1 MSRVELHIFPVGNAT
16 GTPAGG
22 VRCVANKWKF
32 QDKMMGEQFI
42 TFNITSEKPI
52 DWAVGDYCIFRDETY
67 TLNYIP
73 TVIQKARTGERQDS
87 YTYENVKFESRFEE
101 LTRCTMLDIIP
112 TSALH
117 LALLGTNYT
126 GSSKFQLY
134 CGEKTIASGSA
145 AGTYTPVCTLAL
157 KMQANLDR
165 MYGSG
170 VWTIDVDTT
179 TSYTNASGN
188 TQLVTHTD
196 EKTLSF
202 DNTTVAKALEEV
214 HNTFKLDYCVKG
226 RTILIGHTLK
236 NLTSDNDSNAF
247 AFGYGKGYPTR
258 DDMGTG
264 LFKLKRVANSQQKI
278 VTRLRAIGSTKN
290 MPYRHYHSRY
300 SLSQAMFPTNLQLPN
315 TFDEPEAKA
324 EANAERDELYGV
336 NELNNLPYVRHVK
349 GDTNDAYI
357 DKDDDA
363 EGCVEGVREDSVRF
377 DGSNSDLPEIYPTI
391 EEVTYGDLRGN
402 RVQDQ
407 AGISDPQSSFDGY
420 DNDER
425 VDELLAIGYKS
436 GDVMIDDANIGNG
449 ILTEEGGIMLG
460 GKHTCEISE
469 TVVGYNDLSAQ
480 SDVGFVGPEKK
491 LFEIRDVYPG
501 KYALVPTANSVFYG
515 ARLDNYYTEGGIRM
529 NQVNFIFTV
538 KQRSKAT
545 GATTILYS
553 YRIPR
558 WCSVNDGWI
567 IDLHED
573 DGLPVERYRWY
584 FEKEMPTLPTDA
596 VEKLVVSEFS
606 DIIVTITPVLARVAN
621 AGVTMSNLLLTY
633 WVGSSKKENT
643 GLAPEYNFVSE
654 SSSSSND
661 SCFHVFI
668 KDMGFDITACFTN
681 DTPVLAMKSGNC
693 VSKEFEICSN
703 VEKVT
708 YNDKRGYMLTLK
720 RKQDDGLNT
729 YFPSSTDSIAAGD
742 KFVLLNINMPNAYI
756 EAAESRLLRA
766 ATDYLADNCETKFTY
781 QPSID
786 DIYLQRNYDI
796 CCKANHK
803 EDSIFWRLYAGL
815 KFTFIARFSS
825 GNDEVGDELMT
836 AELTIEQVSIQM
848 GDGLTPKVEIRLN
861 DDVQQSTLQKLTTS
875 IDRIYSGSIFGAGS
889 GGGGGV
895 STAQLLSLIQDE
907 GSKQFISK
915 RHDDIARG
923 VIGFLSGLWVSAKG
937 LFGFDEEGNVTASSL
952 KATGTSG
959 NTVTDADNS
968 TQKNLGLEVSESGLI
983 GGILRVAKSVLT
995 KTVQSLNFTGGDSMF
1010 GTGWQLTDNDGNGN
1024 SRLVVDNL
1032 IVRMKAVYNE
1042 LEVRK
1047 LVTMAGNYVFSP
1059 VASIIE
1065 EVDYIGLDE
1074 NDNEVVLGY
1083 EYVKVPWVLRL
1094 IPISLVGK
1102 MLSRKKMVRSSVEDI
1117 DFSEV
1122 VKYRCWLRSDDGT
1135 TRTINTWSV
1144 GMLARCQT
1152 YDMASGSGTHT
1163 GTMNSKSVSNKLYWR
1178 AVTGIGEAKDKTN
1191 YNLDNH
1197 ILEDG
1202 LKHNYIDLANYTDEN
1217 NVQLYLTGSDN
1228 PEALDNI
1235 VCYGDW
1241 LDRTLSNLISIET
1254 VGSEAPCIRE
1264 MLEVGYTNGQSID
1277 WSLTNKERTRISPTA
1292 GNKFVAPSFVVTT
1305 EGSADESLYV
1315 ERYKGTAF
1323 KTQFVQGQEVAM
1335 APDGSIVLLAYSD
1348 IEAQNA
1354 LKTLHI
1360 NPPSVDNP
1368 AYGFVWK
1375 SSKARLGDA
1384 YVCQADGHRYVA
1396 TKTGWEDRGL
1406 NDESSS
1412 TLKVDINGI
1421 TSRVSSAEGNISQLQ
1436 QTAAGLVSVVS
1447 QNTVARNILNGVLTG
1462 TGWKSGV
1469 WNNGTFTPSGDIT
1482 VDQDGW
1488 FAKNAQEDNC
1498 FALEGVSLAAESYM
1512 LSVCCAAV
1520 SDTGTPVVDYPSISC
1535 YLKKSSE
1542 PISITTNSGAERREC
1557 TAAIQITEAL
1567 SGNYTLYV
1575 VASKIR
1581 FPQLEKGTSVTDFD
1595 APVLEQ
1601 TTSLISQMGND
1612 ISMSIINKLGE
1623 TGIDIDGNKR
1633 SIELRGDIV
1642 TFTNSDGSV
1651 SGMVTIDP
1659 DTGALHAT
1667 NAVVTGITA
1676 TNATITGLSATNAT
1690 IVGLTATNAVVSGS
1704 FSTEQGFNKVIIDAA
1719 TGGIEMYGPDT
1730 LEVGTESALTL
1741 RMGWGLSDLSDGT
1754 CGIIEVFEA
1763 QHQNIKTTIVP
1774 GEIEINGTRIR
1785 SYDLRCPSGQITFED
1800 LICRRLTVTT
1810 VDSDW
1815 YDANTSD
1822 SIIVSDYNEGI
1833 TINLPNPF
1841 TSSGKFFFIKHKK
1854 DKATYLRCTTA
1865 EERGYNAIMNDDS
1878 ESTDWQRNIQNN
1890 STLVFCDGYNW
1901 ILMELDY

>member
-1 MSRVELHIFPVGNAT
+1 MSRVELHIFPIGNAT

-22 VRCVANKWKF
+22 VRCVVNKWKF

-179 TSYTNASGN
+179 TTYTNASGN

-226 RTILIGHTLK
+226 RTILIGHTLE

-258 DDMGTG
+258 EDMGTG

-407 AGISDPQSSFDGY
+407 AGVSDPQSSFDGY

-436 GDVMIDDANIGNG
+436 GGVMIDDANIGNG

-460 GKHTCEISE
+460 GKHTCVLPE
-469 TVVGYNDLSAQ
+469 TVVGYNDLTAQ
-480 SDVGFVGPEKK
+480 ADVGFVGPEKT
-491 LFEIRDVYPG
+491 LFEIHDVYPG
-501 KYALVPTANSVFYG
+501 KYALVPTANSVFWG
-515 ARLDNYYTEGGIRM
+515 ARLDNYNVADGM
-529 NQVNFIFTV
+529 NFIPVKFILTV
-538 KQRSKAT
+538 KQRSKTT
-545 GATTILYS
+545 GTTSVLYS
-553 YRIPR
+553 YRPPR
-558 WCSVNDGWI
+558 PFSIKDSWI
-567 IDLHED
+567 IDLHLD
-573 DGLPVERYRWY
+573 DDQPVERYKWY
-584 FEKEMPTLPTDA
+584 AEKEMLTLPTDSG
-596 VEKLVVSEFS
+596 ESLVVSEFS
-606 DIIVTITPVLARVAN
+606 DIIVTITPVLARVVN
-621 AGVTMSNLLLTY
+621 KGVTMSDLLLTY
-633 WVGSSKKENT
+633 WVGSSRKENM
-643 GLAPEYNFVSE
+643 GLTPEYNFVSE
-654 SSSSSND
+654 SSSSGSD
-661 SCFHVFI
+661 SSFHVFI
-668 KDMGFDITACFTN
+668 KDMGFDITACFIDG

-693 VSKEFEICSN
+693 VGKEFEIGSN

-708 YNDKRGYMLTLK
+708 YNGKRGYMLTLS
-720 RKQDDGLNT
+720 RKTDDSLNT
-729 YFPSSTDSIAAGD
+729 YTPSATDTIAAGD
-742 KFVLLNINMPNAYI
+742 RFVLLNINMPNAYI

-825 GNDEVGDELMT
+825 GDDEVGDELMT

-1059 VASIIE
+1059 AASIIE

-1074 NDNEVVLGY
+1074 NDNDVVLGY

-1094 IPISLVGK
+1094 IPISLIGK

-1135 TRTINTWSV
+1135 TRTINTWRV

-1152 YDMASGSGTHT
+1152 FNVNT
-1163 GTMNSKSVSNKLYWR
+1163 GGGGEHSETYFENMNNSVTAPGNKLYWR
-1178 AVTGIGEAKDKTN
+1178 AVTGIGTAKDKTN

-1202 LKHNYIDLANYTDEN
+1202 LKHNYIDLANYTDDN
-1217 NVQLYLTGSDN
+1217 DVQLFLINSDI
-1228 PEALDNI
+1228 PEAFDHI

-1241 LDRTLSNLISIET
+1241 LERSLSNLISIET
-1254 VGSEAPCIRE
+1254 VGSQAPVIRE
-1264 MLEVGYTNGQSID
+1264 MLGVGYTDGTSID
-1277 WSLTNKERTRISPTA
+1277 WSLTGKERTRISPVA

-1305 EGSADESLYV
+1305 DPNGMTGQELYN
-1315 ERYKGTAF
+1315 ENGIGTALRYDNISGQT
-1323 KTQFVQGQEVAM
+1323 TQM
-1335 APDGSIVLLAYSD
+1335 ATHGSIILLVYSD
-1348 IEAQNA
+1348 IKTDYA
-1354 LKTLHI
+1354 LKTCRVEQPHI
-1360 NPPSVDNP
+1360 NPITGQPEGGGIEWDYSYAN
-1368 AYGFVWK
+1368 
-1375 SSKARLGDA
+1375 LGDA
-1384 YVCQADGHRYVA
+1384 YVNQQDGHRYVA
-1396 TKTGWEDRGL
+1396 TATGWEDRGL
-1406 NDESSS
+1406 SDESKS
-1412 TLKVDINGI
+1412 TLKVDITGI
-1421 TSRVSSAEGNISQLQ
+1421 TSRVESAEAAISSHTSQITQKANSVDIVTLINNIV
-1436 QTAAGLVSVVS
+1436 TAGLRIDSEVKKIQLRANKTEFLTSDGVPMIAV
-1447 QNTVARNILNGVLTG
+1447 QMCNAQGEIDPVNGTIPSIVFYDGSIETG
-1462 TGWKSGV
+1462 TAKWVLNYLGLLQIVNNSTAQGWDVYTLEWLGTHSIASGMDRYQIIHSEAFKAPNV
-1469 WNNGTFTPSGDIT
+1469 PYVSGAEQVPDENLEGNEKHSDIAYRYRSAYHYNSNDEKIYDPANGFFKENRFWESDDVDANTYLPTSENEDSDGFFIIKAENDNAVFNIYNGQTDPDIGGSPSNSQQMQITLDEAVQLGKIDSNYQVGTNPQPSGDIIQLLDHYDRYIMLRLWHGYVIARYEFT
-1482 VDQDGW
+1482 VYYITLYNLTQGKLNFLLKERKNGELVRTSKIICPDG
-1488 FAKNAQEDNC
+1488 
-1498 FALEGVSLAAESYM
+1498 
-1512 LSVCCAAV
+1512 
-1520 SDTGTPVVDYPSISC
+1520 
-1535 YLKKSSE
+1535 
-1542 PISITTNSGAERREC
+1542 
-1557 TAAIQITEAL
+1557 TEA
-1567 SGNYTLYV
+1567 NW
-1575 VASKIR
+1575 
-1581 FPQLEKGTSVTDFD
+1581 
-1595 APVLEQ
+1595 
-1601 TTSLISQMGND
+1601 M
-1612 ISMSIINKLGE
+1612 
-1623 TGIDIDGNKR
+1623 DID
-1633 SIELRGDIV
+1633 
-1642 TFTNSDGSV
+1642 
-1651 SGMVTIDP
+1651 TII
-1659 DTGALHAT
+1659 AHQ
-1667 NAVVTGITA
+1667 
-1676 TNATITGLSATNAT
+1676 
-1690 IVGLTATNAVVSGS
+1690 
-1704 FSTEQGFNKVIIDAA
+1704 EQ
-1719 TGGIEMYGPDT
+1719 
-1730 LEVGTESALTL
+1730 
-1741 RMGWGLSDLSDGT
+1741 
-1754 CGIIEVFEA
+1754 
-1763 QHQNIKTTIVP
+1763 
-1774 GEIEINGTRIR
+1774 
-1785 SYDLRCPSGQITFED
+1785 
-1800 LICRRLTVTT
+1800 
-1810 VDSDW
+1810 
-1815 YDANTSD
+1815 
-1822 SIIVSDYNEGI
+1822 
-1833 TINLPNPF
+1833 
-1841 TSSGKFFFIKHKK
+1841 
-1854 DKATYLRCTTA
+1854 
-1865 EERGYNAIMNDDS
+1865 
-1878 ESTDWQRNIQNN
+1878 IQ
-1890 STLVFCDGYNW
+1890 
-1901 ILMELDY
+1901 E